1 MSQAQGDNRR
11 VVTLREFCVLNGL
24 SEGAYRHT
32 IRTDPPPGMFRLGRR
47 IRIDLD
53 RFDEAVHGDNL
64 DQK

>member
-1 MSQAQGDNRR
+1 MPQTHDTSR
-11 VVTLREFCVLNGL
+11 VVTLKQFCEMNHL

-32 IRTDPPPGMFRLGRR
+32 IRTDPPPGLFRLGRR